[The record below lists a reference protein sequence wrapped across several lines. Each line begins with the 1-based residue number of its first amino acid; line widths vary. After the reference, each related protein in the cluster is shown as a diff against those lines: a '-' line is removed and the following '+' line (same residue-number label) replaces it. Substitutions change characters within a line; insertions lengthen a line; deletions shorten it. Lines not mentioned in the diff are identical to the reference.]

1 MSVPSTT
8 PVQPPPQA
16 WSPHEPPPPQS
27 SAGGSGQPP
36 WWQSRALRFVLAGVL
51 FVTAAVVFFAGRSGK
66 ANAGEIM
73 LQPKDSTGTNTFTPS
88 VAAPPPANTAPN
100 ATTAPTPSQN
110 GLTTA
115 KGDAPGLYAG
125 QRDVPSCKA
134 DQLVGFLQ
142 ANPSKARAWASAI
155 QIDASQIKDFVAT
168 LTPALLRVDT
178 RVTDFQFGSNGK
190 PLPKQ
195 TVLQAGTAVMLDRTA
210 FPRVRCQSGDPLA
223 EPRAVT
229 STPNYTGTR
238 WGGFSPTTIVV
249 VTPTPQPVAIILI
262 DVTTGAVFVRIP
274 GSLVLIDI
282 NLPPTGVAIII
293 VEPGGPFTVTG
304 VRFPPGA
311 ALTVVFD
318 NPAVTLATPTADG
331 AGNFAVQVT
340 APATATPGVHQVT
353 TTGGGVTLAQPV
365 YVIPPAVRR

>member
-1 MSVPSTT
+1 MV
-8 PVQPPPQA
+8 
-16 WSPHEPPPPQS
+16 
-27 SAGGSGQPP
+27 AGI
-36 WWQSRALRFVLAGVL
+36 LLV
-51 FVTAAVVFFAGRSGK
+51 AAVTLYLAGRSGN
-66 ANAGEIM
+66 ANAGEIIR
-73 LQPKDSTGTNTFTPS
+73 QPMDQPGTNTFTPS
-88 VAAPPPANTAPN
+88 IATPLPNTLAPT
-100 ATTAPTPSQN
+100 ATTSPTPSQS

-134 DQLVGFLQ
+134 DQLVSYLQ
-142 ANPSKARAWASAI
+142 GNPSRAQAWASAV
-155 QIDASQIKDFVAT
+155 QIDPSQIKDFVAS

-178 RVTDFQFGSNGK
+178 RVTDFEFGSNGK

-195 TVLQAGTAVMLDRTA
+195 SILQAGTAVMLDRTA
-210 FPRVRCQSGDPLA
+210 FPRVRCASGDPLA

-229 STPNYTGTR
+229 STPSYTGPS
-238 WGGFSPTTIVV
+238 WAGFSPSTVVV
-249 VTPTPQPVAIILI
+249 VTPAPQPVAIILI
-262 DVTTGAVFVRIP
+262 DITNGAVFVRIP

-318 NPAVTLATPTADG
+318 NPAVTLATPT
-331 AGNFAVQVT
+331 
-340 APATATPGVHQVT
+340 
-353 TTGGGVTLAQPV
+353 
-365 YVIPPAVRR
+365 

>member
-1 MSVPSTT
+1 M
-8 PVQPPPQA
+8 
-16 WSPHEPPPPQS
+16 
-27 SAGGSGQPP
+27 
-36 WWQSRALRFVLAGVL
+36 LAGIL
-51 FVTAAVVFFAGRSGK
+51 FVSAVVIFFAGRSGK
-66 ANAGEIM
+66 ANAGEII
-73 LQPKDSTGTNTFTPS
+73 LQGKDTPGTNTFTPS
-88 VAAPPPANTAPN
+88 IATPPPANQVATA
-100 ATTAPTPSQN
+100 TASPTPSQN

-134 DQLVGFLQ
+134 DQLISYLQ
-142 ANPSKARAWASAI
+142 TNPSKASAWASAI
-155 QIDASQIKDFVAT
+155 EIDPSQIKDFVAT

-178 RVTDFQFGSNGK
+178 RVTDFEFGSNAK

-195 TVLQAGTAVMLDRTA
+195 TILQSGTAVMLDRTA

-223 EPRAVT
+223 QPRAVT
-229 STPNYTGTR
+229 STPSYTGGR
-238 WGGFSPTTIVV
+238 WSGFSPTTVVV
-249 VTPTPQPVAIILI
+249 VTPAPQPVAIILI
-262 DVTTGAVFVRIP
+262 DVTNGAVFVRIP

-282 NLPPTGVAIII
+282 NLPATGVAIII

-340 APATATPGVHQVT
+340 APATALPGVHQVT

>member
-1 MSVPSTT
+1 
-8 PVQPPPQA
+8 
-16 WSPHEPPPPQS
+16 
-27 SAGGSGQPP
+27 
-36 WWQSRALRFVLAGVL
+36 L
-51 FVTAAVVFFAGRSGK
+51 FVTAAVLFFAGRGGK
-66 ANAGEIM
+66 SNAGEIT
-73 LQPKDSTGTNTFTPS
+73 LQPKDSAGNNAFTPV
-88 VAAPPPANTAPN
+88 VATPPPANQVAN
-100 ATTAPTPSQN
+100 ATTSPTPSQN

-134 DQLVGFLQ
+134 DQLVSYLQ
-142 ANPSKARAWASAI
+142 ANPAKGRAWASAI
-155 QIDASQIKDFVAT
+155 GIEQSQIKDFVAT

-178 RVTDFQFGSNGK
+178 RVTDFQFG
-190 PLPKQ
+190 
-195 TVLQAGTAVMLDRTA
+195 RTA

-223 EPRAVT
+223 QPRAVT
-229 STPNYTGTR
+229 STPSYAGPR
-238 WGGFSPTTIVV
+238 WPGFSPTTVV
-249 VTPTPQPVAIILI
+249 LVTPTPQPVAIILI
-262 DVTTGAVFVRIP
+262 DVTTGLTFVRIP

-282 NLPPTGVAIII
+282 DVPPTGVAIII

-340 APATATPGVHQVT
+340 APATAAPGVHQVT
-353 TTGGGVTLAQPV
+353 TSGGGVTLAQPV